1 MVDYWHGGR
10 RGIKVGDLL
19 KGPYERKHEWSP
31 QERAIE
37 EGYRQL
43 GIYNSERNP
52 RRVYFTTDRE
62 LARGWAMH
70 EMLRREGGGA
80 LYRVKPL
87 PPSSLEP
94 DPDIRETGF
103 SARRAEVLEVVEDPV
118 QMDEDDALRAT
129 NWKYSL
135 WEDDSPMYDYDG
147 YMLPSPEHRNGG
159 ATPDLFRHLGKWFHV
174 PPDHVVVWRGTGR
187 VFVLPRSALDSFG

>member
-19 KGPYERKHEWSP
+19 KGPYARKQEWSLT
-31 QERAIE
+31 ERNIE
-37 EGYRQL
+37 RQHL
-43 GIYNSERNP
+43 HRGIYNSERDP

-70 EMLRREGGGA
+70 AMLQAEGGGA

-94 DPDIRETGF
+94 DPDIRATGF
-103 SARRAEVLEVVEDPV
+103 SARRAEVLEVVEDLV

-129 NWKYSL
+129 NWKYTL

>member
-19 KGPYERKHEWSP
+19 KGPYARKQEWSLT
-31 QERAIE
+31 ERNIE
-37 EGYRQL
+37 RQHL
-43 GIYNSERNP
+43 HRGIYNSERDP

-70 EMLRREGGGA
+70 AMLQAEGGGA

-94 DPDIRETGF
+94 DPDIRATGF
-103 SARRAEVLEVVEDPV
+103 SARRAEVLEVVEDLV
-118 QMDEDDALRAT
+118 QMD
-129 NWKYSL
+129 
-135 WEDDSPMYDYDG
+135 
-147 YMLPSPEHRNGG
+147 EHRNGG